1 MTDSDP
7 NGLKGSIHT
16 NVVTPQ
22 SGIIANSSPDTT
34 SSGTKQI
41 ESSAKLLEEPQIK
54 KILISDSSFE
64 ILLYRLKQSIKS
76 CDEFA
81 NFIKRKHS
89 YEESYARD
97 LRKTASTCKSS
108 IRSNCVF
115 VKDSFIDSLRNVINY
130 DERMVADVR
139 RPYIKALETMYD
151 ELSSLGSTF
160 ARLRKQL
167 KEEGSRKEK
176 EVMDAISQA
185 EKSRN
190 KYQSVCADLEKLRN
204 SDQSQKKITLQG
216 RKTGPQQE
224 EELNRKLHSAD
235 ADYNKKA
242 YYSQK
247 CKNELI
253 ETVRPRIA
261 NHLKELILE
270 LDHAL
275 QMQLSKYAVFC
286 ESLVIGMGNQ
296 ITPLGHNHTAMQEAV
311 SSIDVERSLYNYIIN
326 SKVEHKGSFTPV
338 EYKRHAVF
346 GNLTADGSFAR
357 VGNTPSSRIV
367 SGNSY
372 ISDPSPANT
381 SQISKSF
388 IPHSTS
394 PYRYGNDREVSNAS
408 GIKNTIGLNGP
419 RPLSESSISQS
430 NSANLVQSQRLSNPS
445 VHQNGEEIQVEP
457 KIPNLGPNA
466 NNEQGKL
473 FGISIDKVPHDDEM
487 VPLFVKKSIYILD
500 KYGVN
505 TEGIYRSSPNK
516 IHMEQLKE
524 IVDRD
529 PEDLSVLDPPNPE
542 SITNDYICVI
552 ASLLKKFFA
561 MLPEPLLTFEQ
572 TENFLKAGQ
581 IEDIKTMHLQLH
593 RIVFELPDANYFTL
607 RDLLFHFIHIS
618 QIPRV
623 RMSVRNLAIVWSNNL
638 FTQNSDS
645 GPEQLHLKQRVIEEL
660 IHAAPDIFNPIENNE
675 G

>member
-16 NVVTPQ
+16 NSVTPQ

-41 ESSAKLLEEPQIK
+41 ESSAKLLEEPQIR

-151 ELSSLGSTF
+151 ELSSLGNTF

-242 YYSQK
+242 YYSQ
-247 CKNELI
+247 N
-253 ETVRPRIA
+253 
-261 NHLKELILE
+261 

-286 ESLVIGMGNQ
+286 ESLVIEWGNQ

-357 VGNTPSSRIV
+357 LHFT
-367 SGNSY
+367 
-372 ISDPSPANT
+372 
-381 SQISKSF
+381 
-388 IPHSTS
+388 
-394 PYRYGNDREVSNAS
+394 YRYGNDKEVSTSS

-430 NSANLVQSQRLSNPS
+430 NSGNLVQSQRLSNPS
-445 VHQNGEEIQVEP
+445 VDQNGEEIQVEP

-487 VPLFVKKSIYILD
+487 VPLFVKKSIHILD

-542 SITNDYICVI
+542 SI
-552 ASLLKKFFA
+552 
-561 MLPEPLLTFEQ
+561 
-572 TENFLKAGQ
+572 
-581 IEDIKTMHLQLH
+581 
-593 RIVFELPDANYFTL
+593 
-607 RDLLFHFIHIS
+607 
-618 QIPRV
+618 
-623 RMSVRNLAIVWSNNL
+623 RMTIYVL
-638 FTQNSDS
+638 
-645 GPEQLHLKQRVIEEL
+645 
-660 IHAAPDIFNPIENNE
+660 
-675 G
+675 